1 MKRYENLLGASA
13 WLEMVQQLAFQSLM
27 QTFHSMQLLIT
38 VTTYMRGTRILTE
51 QSETQ
56 AAAAAAAAAGS
67 ATSAEAAGTGGAP
80 QLEAGSL
87 SLFQQLCTDLFRGV
101 MGLAGM
107 GNVSKNHEFCT

>member
-1 MKRYENLLGASA
+1 
-13 WLEMVQQLAFQSLM
+13 
-27 QTFHSMQLLIT
+27 MQLLIT

-56 AAAAAAAAAGS
+56 AAAAAAAAGS